1 MCQYCVTHGHGQVWY
16 KNAMNYARQMYK
28 LRKREGAGDPRQKEL
43 DPESQAA
50 LILAQAV
57 EAKTADPER
66 YPELKK
72 MANRLVMM
80 TSVGQVVTLQE
91 AMDIVDLASPI
102 ALMSCVCRKLTRGRV
117 EDDERS
123 YTCMGLG
130 IGMFKWDRWPERYK
144 GGVEFVTPEQA
155 KEWLKQWNKKGM
167 MHSIMTHGTPY
178 IGGICNCDYPDCL
191 AIRYRLDYGINQM
204 IKGHWVAKV
213 DYEKC
218 NGCGIC
224 VSRCQYGAIKMEVTI
239 GKTNID
245 MMRCFGCGL
254 CETGCK
260 RQAVTMVDRTTIPGM
275 RGVW

>member
-1 MCQYCVTHGHGQVWY
+1 MCQYCADHGHGKVWY
-16 KNAMNYARQMYK
+16 KNARNYARQMYK
-28 LRKREGAGDPRQKEL
+28 LRKREGASDPRHKEM
-43 DPESQAA
+43 DPESQAS
-50 LILAQAV
+50 LIVAQAI
-57 EAKTADPER
+57 EAKTADPDR
-66 YPELKK
+66 YPELLKT
-72 MANRLVMM
+72 ANRLVMQS
-80 TSVGQVVTLQE
+80 TVGQVVTLQE
-91 AMDIVDLASPI
+91 AMDIVELASPI
-102 ALMSCVCRKLTRGRV
+102 ALMSCVCRKMTRGRV

-144 GGVEFVTPEQA
+144 GGVEFITPEQA
-155 KEWLKQWNKKGM
+155 REWLGKWNKKGM

-191 AIRYRLDYGINQM
+191 PIRYRLDYGVNHM

-213 DYEKC
+213 NYDKC

-224 VSRCQYGAIKMEVTI
+224 VSRCQFGAIKMEVTT

-245 MMRCFGCGL
+245 LMRCFGCGL
-254 CETGCK
+254 CETGC
-260 RQAVTMVDRTTIPGM
+260 RHQAVTMVERTSVPGL

>member
-1 MCQYCVTHGHGQVWY
+1 MCQYCMTHGHGQVWY

-28 LRKREGAGDPRQKEL
+28 LRKREGAGDPRQKEM
-43 DPESQAA
+43 DPESQAG

-57 EAKTADPER
+57 EAKTADPQR

-72 MANRLVMM
+72 MANRLVMQS
-80 TSVGQVVTLQE
+80 TVGQVVTLQE
-91 AMDIVDLASPI
+91 AMDIVELASPI
-102 ALMSCVCRKLTRGRV
+102 ALMSCVCRKMTRGKV

-144 GGVEFVTPEQA
+144 GGVEFITPDEA
-155 KEWLKQWNKKGM
+155 REWLKKWNKKGM

-191 AIRYRLDYGINQM
+191 AIRYRLDYGINQL

-213 DYEKC
+213 DYDRC

-224 VSRCQYGAIKMEVTI
+224 VSRCQFGAIKKEVTTD
-239 GKTNID
+239 KTNID

-260 RQAVTMVDRTTIPGM
+260 QQAITMIERTTIPGM

>member
-1 MCQYCVTHGHGQVWY
+1 MCQYCMTHGQGQVWY
-16 KNAMNYARQMYK
+16 KNAVNYARQMYK
-28 LRKREGAGDPRQKEL
+28 LRKRVGAADPRQKEL
-43 DPESQAA
+43 DPESQAG

-57 EAKTADPER
+57 EAKTIDPQR
-66 YPELKK
+66 YPELKRL
-72 MANRLVMM
+72 ANRLGLQ
-80 TSVGQVVTLQE
+80 TAVGQAITLQE

-102 ALMSCVCRKLTRGRV
+102 ALMSCVCRKMTRGKV
-117 EDDERS
+117 EDNEDA

-144 GGVEFVTPEQA
+144 GGVVFVTPEQA
-155 KEWLKQWNKKGM
+155 REWLKKWNRKGM

-204 IKGHWVAKV
+204 VKGHWVAKV
-213 DYEKC
+213 DYDKC

-224 VSRCQYGAIKMEVTI
+224 VGRCQFGAVKLEVTT

-260 RQAVTMVDRTTIPGM
+260 RQAVTMVERAGLPGM

>member
-1 MCQYCVTHGHGQVWY
+1 MCQYCMEHGHGKVWY

-28 LRKREGAGDPRQKEL
+28 LKKREGAEDPRQKEM
-43 DPESQAA
+43 DPETQAG
-50 LILAQAV
+50 LIVAQAI
-57 EAKTADPER
+57 EAKTAEPER

-72 MANRLVMM
+72 MANRLVMQS
-80 TSVGQVVTLQE
+80 TVGQVVTIQE

-102 ALMSCVCRKLTRGRV
+102 ALMSCVCRKMTRGKV

-144 GGVEFVTPEQA
+144 GGVEFITPDQA
-155 KEWLKQWNKKGM
+155 KEWLKKWNKKGM

-191 AIRYRLDYGINQM
+191 PIRYRLDYGVNHM

-213 DYEKC
+213 DYDKC
-218 NGCGIC
+218 DGCGIC
-224 VSRCQYGAIKMEVTI
+224 VSRCQFGAIKKEVTT

-254 CETGCK
+254 CQTGCK
-260 RQAVTMVDRTTIPGM
+260 KGAVTMIERTTVPGL